1 MLRLILN
8 FTIDYSERNTALLN
22 TSKGQELTGLYYQLS
37 PVMVGMMAKDPAFRA
52 ELKGMVDEV
61 LMLIE
66 KEAE

>member
-1 MLRLILN
+1 M
-8 FTIDYSERNTALLN
+8 LLN
-22 TSKGQELTGLYYQLS
+22 TPKGQELIGLYYQLS
-37 PVMVGMMAKDPAFRA
+37 PVMVEMMAKDPAFRA